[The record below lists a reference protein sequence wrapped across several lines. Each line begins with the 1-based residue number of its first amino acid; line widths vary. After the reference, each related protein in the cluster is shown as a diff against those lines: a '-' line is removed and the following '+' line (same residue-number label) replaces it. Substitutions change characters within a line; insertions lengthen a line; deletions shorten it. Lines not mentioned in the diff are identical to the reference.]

1 MTVSLKDALK
11 FIGII
16 IIACCAVL
24 VCNMFLNYDIDL
36 RSIGKEVDAS
46 AAKLYD
52 ALRMNNTVVCS
63 VTGGCLVLTAA
74 VMLVFYIGQ
83 YIEAHSA
90 RFGVLKA
97 LGYSDF
103 KIALPCAVFGFCV
116 FAGAILGYA
125 LSWAI
130 IPRFYG
136 SQNSGNNLPEV
147 PLNFHASLLALLV
160 FLPAL
165 AFSALS
171 VGIALIKLKAPALA
185 LIRGTAHIK
194 YPKKLPK
201 DSDRPF
207 LVQLALNVLK
217 EKKSLAFFIAFGGFC
232 FSAMVQ
238 MGLSMKDYASDMMG
252 AMIITIGLVLA
263 ATSLWLAFTTLV
275 GGNAKK
281 IAMLKVNGYG
291 LKESGLAV
299 LGLYAIPAFIGFAI
313 GSIYQFALLNIMVNI
328 VFASLGDV
336 PAYSF
341 DWVAF
346 AICLAIFIV
355 AYALLNAVYTVIIGK
370 TPLKSVMSE

>member
-1 MTVSLKDALK
+1 MTVSVKDALK

-46 AAKLYD
+46 ATKLYD

-185 LIRGTAHIK
+185 LIRGTARIK

-201 DSDRPF
+201 DSARPF

-252 AMIITIGLVLA
+252 AMIITIGLILA